1 MGSKK
6 KRKEIA
12 GIDQEDLVD
21 PKLLADPDSYFCEF
35 KGVHIHH
42 KIHDAESQTQSIF
55 QNQTHVSNQ
64 INKLCLPMILLHG
77 FGASVFSWKKVM
89 KPLAEATC
97 SKVLA
102 FDRPAFGLTSR
113 VNLSSETGDTKP
125 LNAYSMAFSVLATL
139 HFFDLLK
146 AEKAILV
153 GHSAGALVAV
163 NTYFEAP
170 ERVAAIILIAPAI
183 FAPLTTPKIVKE
195 NQSKQ
200 DNQMKED
207 NSSIRKNPIVG
218 LYKLLSKITKNIAM
232 AITGMMKQMTDMLNS
247 LYRKLLSTILRS
259 SLAIMLLRMAI
270 DKFGTAAVRNSWY
283 DPNQVSEHVL
293 SGYTKPL
300 RIKDWDKALV
310 EYTAAM
316 ILDEES
322 NTKPSLSKRLNEIS
336 CPVLIVTGDS
346 DRLVPSWNA
355 ERLSKVIPGASLEVI
370 KQCGHLPHEEKVEEF
385 IAIVEN
391 FLRMFAGNSN
401 KQYLQPAM

>member
-1 MGSKK
+1 MGYLYYVICMFVLKPFSSEQLLDMGSKK

-153 GHSAGALVAV
+153 GYVNVLSLV
-163 NTYFEAP
+163 
-170 ERVAAIILIAPAI
+170 
-183 FAPLTTPKIVKE
+183 
-195 NQSKQ
+195 
-200 DNQMKED
+200 
-207 NSSIRKNPIVG
+207 
-218 LYKLLSKITKNIAM
+218 LLSAFIFSQWI
-232 AITGMMKQMTDMLNS
+232 
-247 LYRKLLSTILRS
+247 
-259 SLAIMLLRMAI
+259 
-270 DKFGTAAVRNSWY
+270 FV
-283 DPNQVSEHVL
+283 HV
-293 SGYTKPL
+293 
-300 RIKDWDKALV
+300 
-310 EYTAAM
+310 
-316 ILDEES
+316 
-322 NTKPSLSKRLNEIS
+322 
-336 CPVLIVTGDS
+336 PVAT
-346 DRLVPSWNA
+346 
-355 ERLSKVIPGASLEVI
+355 
-370 KQCGHLPHEEKVEEF
+370 
-385 IAIVEN
+385 
-391 FLRMFAGNSN
+391 
-401 KQYLQPAM
+401 